1 LEYVNTLIIKGPYLH
16 SKYGDIQKCLQFLE
30 AWEFNNKH
38 LLYVSPS
45 GNWADEYITDGY
57 VLMINY

>member
-1 LEYVNTLIIKGPYLH
+1 MK
-16 SKYGDIQKCLQFLE
+16 DIQKCLQFLE

-38 LLYVSPS
+38 LLYVSLS